1 VIRTSFRLP
10 FTMIQRLDALTA
22 RLRRQK
28 PIGNVSRADVLRMLV
43 EVGLARSERR
53 PKKPS
58 RR

>member
-1 VIRTSFRLP
+1 
-10 FTMIQRLDALTA
+10 MIQRLDTLTA

-43 EVGLARSERR
+43 EVGLERSERASRSTRR
-53 PKKPS
+53 PKKAA